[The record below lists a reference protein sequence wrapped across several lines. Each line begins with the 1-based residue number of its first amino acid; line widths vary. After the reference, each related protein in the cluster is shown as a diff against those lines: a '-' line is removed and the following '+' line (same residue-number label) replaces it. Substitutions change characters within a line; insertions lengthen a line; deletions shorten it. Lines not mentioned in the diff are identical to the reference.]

1 MSSPSPSEVSRLL
14 AAWGAGSQR
23 ALEDLLPLVYR
34 ELRTLAARHLR
45 RERRNHTLQPTAL
58 VNEAFLRLV
67 GQDRVAWQGRAHF
80 LAIAAQAMRRVLIDH
95 ARRHV
100 AARRGGG
107 VTALPLEPFAAAPA
121 ASTVDLLALDEAL
134 TKLERLDPRAARVV
148 EERCFAGATVE
159 ETAEALGIAPI
170 TVMRDWKMAQAWLQR
185 QLSGAKG
192 EGSADGP

>member
-1 MSSPSPSEVSRLL
+1 MPSPPPSEVSRLL
-14 AAWGAGSQR
+14 SAWGAGSQS

-34 ELRTLAARHLR
+34 ELRTIAARHLR

-67 GQDRVAWQGRAHF
+67 GQERVDWHGRAHF

-95 ARRHV
+95 ARRHA

-107 VTALPLEPFAAAPA
+107 ITALPLEPFAEAPA
-121 ASTVDLLALDEAL
+121 APTVDLLALDEAL
-134 TKLERLDPRAARVV
+134 TRLEQLDPRAARVV
-148 EERCFAGATVE
+148 EQRCFAGATVE
-159 ETAEALGIAPI
+159 ETAEAMGIAPI

-185 QLSGAKG
+185 QLSGAQG
-192 EGSADGP
+192 EQSADGP